1 MLRPLLDRVAV
12 KVMKSEERTQ
22 SGIILTGSMKEENQ
36 IAEVVEVGLGGFVD
50 GKEIEM
56 YVKKGDKVIIS
67 NFSGRKI
74 EYENEEY
81 LIVKQSDI
89 LAIID

>member
-1 MLRPLLDRVAV
+1 MLRPLLDRVAI
-12 KVMKSEERTQ
+12 KVLKNDETPKK
-22 SGIILTGSMKEENQ
+22 GIILTGSMKEENK
-36 IAEVVEVGLGGFVD
+36 IGEVVEVGLGGFID

-56 YVKKGDKVIIS
+56 YVKKGDRVII
-67 NFSGRKI
+67 NNYSGRKVD
-74 EYENEEY
+74 YENEEY

>member
-12 KVMKSEERTQ
+12 KVMKNEETTKN
-22 SGIILTGSMKEENQ
+22 GIILTGSMKDENQ
-36 IAEVVEVGLGGFVD
+36 IGEVVEVGFGGYVD

-56 YVKKGDKVIIS
+56 YVKKGDKVIIN
-67 NFSGRKI
+67 NFSGRKVS
-74 EYENEEY
+74 YENEEY